1 MTDTDLDKL
10 RQRTY
15 GTDRIRQQ
23 DSPPDDAPEPSEGF
37 QDELRDTLR
46 EVRRRERPTT
56 YSADDPT
63 LSAFLATLQKNPD
76 ELTAVGNALREAVG
90 SSNKDELDKEDVIHL
105 ALLVGLREAAPMHL
119 QELAQA
125 QVAVETDG

>member
-23 DSPPDDAPEPSEGF
+23 DSPPDDAPEPSSDF
-37 QDELRDTLR
+37 QDELRETLR
-46 EVRRRERPTT
+46 EVRRRERSST

-63 LSAFLATLQKNPD
+63 LSAFLATLQKNPE
-76 ELTAVGNALREAVG
+76 ELQEVGEALREAVG
-90 SSNKDELDKEDVIHL
+90 SSNNDELDKEDVIHL
-105 ALLVGLREAAPMHL
+105 AVLVGLREAAPTHL